1 MLCSW
6 TLTALFP
13 DFSWRESSIYSCMT
27 VKVWSFLPV
36 LLTKG
41 YGLCSVNLYSSS
53 RLKVPSETIYLQES
67 WPKTSEGQSL
77 LTWRT
82 LGPESESGIIG
93 RVHNGLHFYVGLHT
107 SECRASDTELSRA
120 DMLTCALRTDRNRSR
135 LGYAKVS
142 LYCEM
147 ACRGI
152 LKEAGLRS
160 TQYYLVM
167 HVDRWYPH
175 YSQTSILA
183 QPVDTVCMYTFLFLH
198 SR

>member
-1 MLCSW
+1 
-6 TLTALFP
+6 
-13 DFSWRESSIYSCMT
+13 MT
-27 VKVWSFLPV
+27 VKVWSFHPV
-36 LLTKG
+36 LLTRG
-41 YGLCSVNLYSSS
+41 HGLFSVNLYSSS
-53 RLKVPSETIYLQES
+53 RLKVLSETI
-67 WPKTSEGQSL
+67 TFEGQNL

-93 RVHNGLHFYVGLHT
+93 RVHNGLRFYVGLHT

-160 TQYYLVM
+160 AQYYLVM
-167 HVDRWYPH
+167 HDDRLYPH

-183 QPVDTVCMYTFLFLH
+183 QPVDTVCM
-198 SR
+198 